1 MLVHCA
7 AGVSRSASVVIAYVM
22 RQRNL
27 PFAEARARVKVGRSG
42 RGPGGT
48 TTGSSRYICTAS
60 PGTDPGGITAA
71 ALGPRRE
78 EGGP

>member
-42 RGPGGT
+42 RGRKGAELLPMDT
-48 TTGSSRYICTAS
+48 YDGSTACVRDLKPLS
-60 PGTDPGGITAA
+60 PLLRQRDV
-71 ALGPRRE
+71 R
-78 EGGP
+78 